1 MKLQFQFA
9 IVIALAAVLGAGW
22 FWFGGTPEASG
33 AGDGKSRRVAAT
45 QVVVEPVT
53 LAEDR
58 ILVRAIGTATAHNSA
73 ALHPSADG
81 EVVDVR
87 FKADQRVEKGAVLLR
102 LDDEHQRLAVRLAE
116 VALAKAKRDAA
127 RVRRLAKSGH
137 ASRIS
142 LDTAQTDLETA
153 SVKYEQAKAE
163 LADRVLVAPFSGVV
177 GLTDVSIGDRVTS
190 DTMIATLD
198 ERSTLLVDFNLQE
211 DHAAQIKLGD
221 RVVVR
226 PSTSPNTTL
235 FGTIAAIDSRIE
247 LASRTLKVRAEIP
260 NPDDLLRPGTSFQVE
275 LTFTGERYPNVR
287 EISVLWSRDG
297 AYLWRSVNERAEKV
311 FVRLVRRD
319 QGRILVA
326 GKINPG
332 DLVVIEGVQGLRTGQ
347 KLAPRVVGAGSA
359 AKTNSGSK

>member
-9 IVIALAAVLGAGW
+9 IVIALAAILGAGW
-22 FWFGGTPEASG
+22 FWLGGTPEASG
-33 AGDGKSRRVAAT
+33 AREGKPRRAAAT
-45 QVVVEPVT
+45 RVVVEPVV

-58 ILVRAIGTATAHNSA
+58 IVVRAIGTGTAHNSA

-81 EVVDVR
+81 EVVEVR
-87 FKADQRVEKGAVLLR
+87 FKADQQVRKGAVLLR

-116 VALAKAKRDAA
+116 VALAKAKRDVA
-127 RVRRLAKSGH
+127 RVRKLAKSGH

-163 LADRVLVAPFSGVV
+163 LADRVVVAPFSGVI
-177 GLTDVSIGDRVTS
+177 GLTDVSIGDRVNS

-211 DHAAQIKLGD
+211 DYAVRIALGD
-221 RVVVR
+221 RIVVR
-226 PSTSPNTTL
+226 PSKSPDATIE
-235 FGTIAAIDSRIE
+235 GTIAAIDSRIE

-275 LTFTGERYPNVR
+275 LVFKGKSYPNVR

-297 AYLWRSVNERAEKV
+297 AYLWRSVDNKAEKV
-311 FVRLVRRD
+311 FVKLVRRD

-326 GKINPG
+326 GDINPG
-332 DLVVIEGVQGLRTGQ
+332 DLVVIEGVQGLRAGQ
-347 KLAPRVVGAGSA
+347 KLAPRTVGAGSA
-359 AKTNSGSK
+359 SKRSGISK